1 MKMCEAVGLK
11 SETIKGYVRDFD
23 FFPGDTLYRAEHAW
37 STVNIDDKW
46 ALMDIT
52 WGAGYIEPKKQIIK
66 KALWLLFEK
75 PYEVEFHYVHKYN
88 PNWFHVDPP
97 KMVTSHLPTFDFF
110 QFLKNPISIKDFQKG
125 RDAVLSKDLLVEN
138 ATSPA
143 LKEYLYMGDMQRLAL
158 ENTISKKNVPVKV
171 KKKAKKLWG
180 NVDILIN
187 NAGGPPPGKLL
198 EQSDSNWDKAINTN
212 LLSTVRFSRA
222 VIPSMRKKK
231 WGRIISISS
240 TIAKEPSPAMIL
252 SATSR
257 AGVMSFS
264 KVMAIEFAEYNIT
277 TNVISPGGVFTN
289 RLINLIQK
297 Y

>member
-1 MKMCEAVGLK
+1 MKNNIKNKIAVVTGGSQGIGFAIAEALSLK
-11 SETIKGYVRDFD
+11 GAKVLIVSRNKKKLKLAKKKIASKNGIIEILA
-23 FFPGDTLYRAEHAW
+23 GD
-37 STVNIDDKW
+37 V
-46 ALMDIT
+46 
-52 WGAGYIEPKKQIIK
+52 
-66 KALWLLFEK
+66 
-75 PYEVEFHYVHKYN
+75 
-88 PNWFHVDPP
+88 
-97 KMVTSHLPTFDFF
+97 
-110 QFLKNPISIKDFQKG
+110 
-125 RDAVLSKDLLVEN
+125 
-138 ATSPA
+138 
-143 LKEYLYMGDMQRLAL
+143 
-158 ENTISKKNVPVKV
+158 SKKNVPVKV
-171 KKKAKKLWG
+171 IKKAKKLWG

-264 KVMAIEFAEYNIT
+264 KVMAIEFSEYNIT

-297 Y
+297 DAKKKNKNFKKHLKDIEKTIPAKRFAKPFEIANTVLFLCSDDASYINGQNLSIDGALTKGY